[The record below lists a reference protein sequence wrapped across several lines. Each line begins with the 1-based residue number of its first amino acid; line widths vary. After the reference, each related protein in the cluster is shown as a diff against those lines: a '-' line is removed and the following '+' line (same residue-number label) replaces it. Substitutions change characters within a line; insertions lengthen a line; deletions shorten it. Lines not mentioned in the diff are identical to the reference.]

1 MAKKEVD
8 ERFKKF
14 GTVSFTGISKVNDF
28 IGYLEKGQVMATK
41 CKNCSQVFF
50 PPRADCY
57 NCLSSEMD
65 WIEVNGE
72 GKLISFSKL
81 MYGPTGFENDLP
93 YTIAIAQFGNIKVFG
108 RMSKEIPDE
117 EIKIGMGVKVSPLQL
132 PEGRITYEFKKA

>member
-1 MAKKEVD
+1 
-8 ERFKKF
+8 
-14 GTVSFTGISKVNDF
+14 
-28 IGYLEKGQVMATK
+28 
-41 CKNCSQVFF
+41 
-50 PPRADCY
+50 
-57 NCLSSEMD
+57 MD

-72 GKLISFSKL
+72 GKLITFSKL

-93 YTIAIAQFGNIKVFG
+93 YTIAIVQFGDIKVLG